1 MEIDL
6 VILVAKGEAL
16 HDQSSVQ
23 EIDDFSKQK
32 RHVKSGEVLR
42 HAGNVVCIKMR
53 PECTN
58 TFTRG
63 LRKVEDILI
72 EYKETRDDSTCCNS
86 ATTITEE
93 LVLEDN
99 TTSNPKTRKALDI
112 AIDYENTNSSCSNRG
127 TYDTVIPTLEDS
139 ITRNTLTGEDEDIN
153 LELDS
158 SYVEEGVHD
167 SGKNLVELEKN
178 SSLTKKTPVKRR
190 WDRKN
195 YCLFCEKLCSNFRRH
210 LLRNHKSEP
219 LVATYIAML
228 ETCNDNESKAL
239 RKNIFDDLR
248 NKGNHLYNK
257 QILMNETSDL
267 DVTKLLPSRRPPVTK
282 SPSSSDFI
290 ICRFC
295 SSESLKKDILP
306 ALKQDEAGKIAMKD
320 PLIMGIAS
328 DFYKNHLNGKD
339 KYVIT
344 RKIRDAGKL
353 LLKVK
358 EKDDTV
364 KCFEDCIHPFKVS
377 AVMES
382 VKEMCG
388 LNETTGEVKV
398 VGMPARLSWILNEG
412 ASRAIQNVIENNSLS
427 DEEKR
432 RQKENI
438 DDFLKV
444 KNRRWRYDVSTNSE
458 ISRVRKKML
467 KPEIVSNEDDIKVFT
482 TFVKESEK
490 KYYNLLQTSKT
501 CSNYENLC
509 EAVICHIITLSRRR
523 PAEATRA
530 LVYHYQARGNHNY
543 ASSSIL
549 ASLTEQERKSYS
561 ALNLFLVPGKN
572 ESRVPII
579 LTEQMKEC
587 IDLLLSCR
595 KDMKVP
601 TTNELLFARP
611 GLQTPFDGSKI
622 LSKFRKMCPGLKT
635 PGFMTATG
643 LRHQV
648 ATEAQVHGEKSRSTQ
663 HRTHLLRGAR
673 FSVLRSEQTAFGAGA
688 AHLRNDGLLS
698 ITGPAGERERGVE

>member
-1 MEIDL
+1 
-6 VILVAKGEAL
+6 
-16 HDQSSVQ
+16 
-23 EIDDFSKQK
+23 
-32 RHVKSGEVLR
+32 
-42 HAGNVVCIKMR
+42 
-53 PECTN
+53 
-58 TFTRG
+58 
-63 LRKVEDILI
+63 
-72 EYKETRDDSTCCNS
+72 
-86 ATTITEE
+86 
-93 LVLEDN
+93 
-99 TTSNPKTRKALDI
+99 
-112 AIDYENTNSSCSNRG
+112 
-127 TYDTVIPTLEDS
+127 
-139 ITRNTLTGEDEDIN
+139 
-153 LELDS
+153 
-158 SYVEEGVHD
+158 
-167 SGKNLVELEKN
+167 
-178 SSLTKKTPVKRR
+178 
-190 WDRKN
+190 
-195 YCLFCEKLCSNFRRH
+195 
-210 LLRNHKSEP
+210 
-219 LVATYIAML
+219 ML

-295 SSESLKKDILP
+295 CGLFMKKSFRKHAKKCLEKEKEKEENSDSDKNEQDDEDYLNTRARKRMCPNFAKMYGYLITSTSASESLKKDILP

-648 ATEAQVHGEKSRSTQ
+648 ATEAQVHGEKFVG
-663 HRTHLLRGAR
+663 HLAKFMGHTSHIHKKSYQYPLAVIQKGIVGSALLTMEG
-673 FSVLRSEQTAFGAGA
+673 SIGDTSINNICPPLA
-688 AHLRNDGLLS
+688 AAEKFEANTSHPLS
-698 ITGPAGERERGVE
+698 IIATGKVTKHFENREKRRWSSEEKAVVLGSFKDKII